1 MLHKIKT
8 IYVNNKSINNISQ
21 GSATGVPKAPFASGD
36 EVDEAMQQLLTGQ
49 LPLASARL
57 LAFLP
62 KALRVTGPWHIIY
75 NAVEQKYKKIE
86 NKK

>member
-21 GSATGVPKAPFASGD
+21 GSATGVPKAPFAASGD
-36 EVDEAMQQLLTGQ
+36 AVDEAMQQLLTGQ

-62 KALRVTGPWHIIY
+62 KTLRVTGPWHIIY
-75 NAVEQKYKKIE
+75 NAVEQKYKK
-86 NKK
+86 